1 MASIWG
7 EVGVAGGL
15 WKRTVQM
22 PYLWFFLGVA
32 GGGAVVLL
40 VLLQRVRRLV
50 GRACRAEQLAQKGQ
64 TNLSGLIGG
73 LAHELKNPLST
84 ITVNLK
90 LLAEDFQNPQTDRE
104 RHALVR
110 LDVVGE
116 ETRRL
121 SNLLDEVLKFVRQPE
136 LHRRECNV
144 NELMQ
149 NMVDFYSPQA
159 RSEKLTL
166 RHQLHSE
173 PLMCEVDMDLIKQ
186 ALLNIFINA
195 QQAMPDGGELMIR
208 TSVDGGRA
216 LINITDTGPGI
227 SESDRQKVFEV
238 SFSTKQG
245 GSGLGLPTAKRIIE
259 AHQGSIE
266 VQSSPGRG
274 TNFRI
279 SLPLIC

>member
-1 MASIWG
+1 MLYLWFVLG
-7 EVGVAGGL
+7 VVVGAAGGL
-15 WKRTVQM
+15 
-22 PYLWFFLGVA
+22 LGSMVWA
-32 GGGAVVLL
+32 
-40 VLLQRVRRLV
+40 RRMV
-50 GRACRAEQLAQKGQ
+50 GQARRAEQLAQKGQ

-90 LLAEDFQNPQTDRE
+90 LLAEDFQNAQTDRE
-104 RHALVR
+104 RQALVR
-110 LDVVGE
+110 LDVLGQ

-121 SNLLDEVLKFVRQPE
+121 SNLLDDVLKFVRRPE
-136 LHRRECNV
+136 LQRRNCNV

-149 NMVDFYSPQA
+149 DMVDFYSAQA
-159 RSEKLTL
+159 RSAKLTL
-166 RHQLHSE
+166 RHQLHPA
-173 PLMCEVDMDLIKQ
+173 PLICNLDMDLIKQ

-208 TSVDGGRA
+208 TSMDGGSA
-216 LINITDTGPGI
+216 LIDITDTGPGI
-227 SESDRQKVFEV
+227 SEADRQKMFKV

-245 GSGLGLPTAKRIIE
+245 GSGLGLPTAKRIIQ

-266 VQSSPGRG
+266 VQTTPGRG

-279 SLPLIC
+279 SLPLVR

>member
-1 MASIWG
+1 
-7 EVGVAGGL
+7 
-15 WKRTVQM
+15 M
-22 PYLWFFLGVA
+22 PYLWFFLGLLAA
-32 GGGAVVLL
+32 GAGLLL
-40 VLLQRVRRLV
+40 VLMLRLRRLV
-50 GRACRAEQLAQKGQ
+50 GRACRAEQLAKKGQ
-64 TNLSGLIGG
+64 TDLSGLIGG

-110 LDVVGE
+110 LDVLGQ

-121 SNLLDEVLKFVRQPE
+121 SNLLDDVLKFVRQPE
-136 LHRRECNV
+136 LHRRQCNL

-149 NMVDFYSPQA
+149 SMVDFYSPQA
-159 RSEKLTL
+159 RSKKLTL
-166 RHQLHSE
+166 RHQLHAQ
-173 PLMCEVDMDLIKQ
+173 PLTCELDTDLIKQ

-208 TSVDGGRA
+208 TSLDASKA
-216 LINITDTGPGI
+216 LIDITDTGPGI
-227 SESDRQKVFEV
+227 SELDRQKVFDV

-266 VQSSPGRG
+266 VQTTPGRG

-279 SLPLIC
+279 SLPLVC

>member
-1 MASIWG
+1 
-7 EVGVAGGL
+7 
-15 WKRTVQM
+15 M
-22 PYLWFFLGVA
+22 PYLWFLLGVA

-40 VLLQRVRRLV
+40 VLLLRVRRLV
-50 GRACRAEQLAQKGQ
+50 GRAFRAEQLAQKGQ

-90 LLAEDFQNPQTDRE
+90 LLAEDFQNAQTDRE

-208 TSVDGGRA
+208 TSADGGRA
-216 LINITDTGPGI
+216 LIDITDTGPGI

-279 SLPLIC
+279 SLPLVC

>member
-1 MASIWG
+1 MLYRWFILAAA
-7 EVGVAGGL
+7 VGVG
-15 WKRTVQM
+15 
-22 PYLWFFLGVA
+22 
-32 GGGAVVLL
+32 VLL
-40 VLLQRVRRLV
+40 ALLWARYLVVRARQ
-50 GRACRAEQLAQKGQ
+50 AEQLAQKGQ

-90 LLAEDFQNPQTDRE
+90 LLSEDFQSPQTDRE

-110 LDVVGE
+110 LDVLSE
-116 ETRRL
+116 ETKRL
-121 SNLLDEVLKFVRQPE
+121 SNLLDDVLRYIRRPE
-136 LHRRECNV
+136 LHRRRCDL

-149 NMVDFYSPQA
+149 TMVDFYAPQA
-159 RSEKLTL
+159 QAGKLRL
-166 RHQLHSE
+166 RHQLRPE
-173 PLMCEVDMDLIKQ
+173 PLNCDLDTDLIKQ

-208 TSVDGGRA
+208 TSMDAGMA
-216 LINITDTGPGI
+216 LIDITDTGPGI
-227 SESDRQKVFEV
+227 SEADRKKMFEV

-245 GSGLGLPTAKRIIE
+245 GSGLGLPIAKRIIQ

-266 VQSSPGRG
+266 VQTTPGRG

-279 SLPLIC
+279 SLPLVC

>member
-1 MASIWG
+1 
-7 EVGVAGGL
+7 
-15 WKRTVQM
+15 M
-22 PYLWFFLGVA
+22 PYLWFSLGVIA
-32 GGGAVVLL
+32 GAAALL
-40 VLLQRVRRLV
+40 LLRLKSLL
-50 GRACRAEQLAQKGQ
+50 GRDSQAEQIAKKGQ
-64 TNLSGLIGG
+64 TDLSGLIGG

-110 LDVVGE
+110 LDVLSQ

-121 SNLLDEVLKFVRQPE
+121 SNLLDDVLKFVHKPE
-136 LHRRECNV
+136 LHRRHCDL

-149 NMVDFYSPQA
+149 SMIDFYSPQA
-159 RSEKLTL
+159 RSKKLTL
-166 RHQLHSE
+166 RHQLHTE
-173 PLMCEVDMDLIKQ
+173 PLTCELDTDLIKQ

-208 TSVDGGRA
+208 TSLDASNA
-216 LINITDTGPGI
+216 LIDITDTGPGI
-227 SESDRQKVFEV
+227 SEPDRQKVFDI
-238 SFSTKQG
+238 SFSTKKG

-266 VQSSPGRG
+266 VQTTPGRG

-279 SLPLIC
+279 SLPLVC